1 MHELRCVPSAP
12 RILVV
17 QTRRLGDVLMA
28 TPLLRAIARGL
39 APSAL
44 DVLVEPGCAAALAGN
59 AHVSAL
65 VAASSSRLALARLLR
80 TRRYDLVVDAMG
92 KSTSA
97 LLAHA
102 SGAAVRVGFDD
113 ARFSWAYTLRAPRD
127 EVGEYSALE
136 KLRLAAALGLEASDG
151 RLDLPGRAEDR
162 ARADAWW
169 AALGLGDAPAPVAF
183 APVSRRVE
191 KRWPAER
198 FAWLAGEL
206 ASRTGRRLVVF
217 NGPGEAPQVQAVLE
231 RTARRDALVVPGEVL
246 PFASLPAAMAR
257 CAAYVG
263 NDNGLRHVAVGLG
276 LPTLA
281 VFGPPSPANWTP
293 PDAPH
298 HLTAGGRR
306 AIESVTID
314 EVTPLVERFVDLL

>member
-1 MHELRCVPSAP
+1 MHELPSMPNAP

-28 TPLLRAIARGL
+28 TPLLRALTRGA

-65 VAASSSRLALARLLR
+65 VAASPPRLALARRLR
-80 TRRYDLVVDAMG
+80 SRRYDLVVDAMG

-97 LLAHA
+97 LLARA
-102 SGAAVRVGFDD
+102 SGAPVRVGFHD
-113 ARFSWAYTLRAPRD
+113 ARFPWAYTLRARRD
-127 EVGEYSALE
+127 GVGEYSALE
-136 KLRLAAALGLEASDG
+136 KLRLAAALGLDASDC
-151 RLDLPGRAEDR
+151 RLDLPGREDDR

-169 AALGLGDAPAPVAF
+169 AALGLGDGPAPIAF

-191 KRWPAER
+191 KQWPAER
-198 FAWLAGEL
+198 FAWLAGEVV
-206 ASRTGRRLVVF
+206 SRTGRRLVVF
-217 NGPGEAPQVQAVLE
+217 HGPGEAPQVRAVLD
-231 RTARRDALVVPGEVL
+231 RTAHGDAIVVPGEVL

-293 PDAPH
+293 PGAPR

-306 AIESVTID
+306 AIQSVAID